1 MTALC
6 PTLARKAHAASV
18 TLASTTKAD
27 NDQATRLLDRW
38 QALPLAER
46 DRLAAAELRKLAST
60 TQYGTLTYF
69 CLVHAECSI
78 GKGA

>member
-46 DRLAAAELRKLAST
+46 DRLAAAELRKLAAQT
-60 TQYGTLTYF
+60 RYGTLAYF
-69 CLVHAECSI
+69 ALIHAECAVAA
-78 GKGA
+78 KA